1 MKNDFASPLVS
12 IVLCTYNGESYL
24 CAQLDSIFQQT
35 YSNIEVIAIDDCSK
49 DNTVNILYQYAAQH
63 KSLQIIQNT
72 TNIGYIKNFEKVM
85 ALCKGDFIAPCDQD
99 DVWENNKIALMV
111 NNIGQYNMA
120 YCNSELVDAH
130 LNSLHQK
137 MSDIKN
143 SATYN
148 SCLPFIIANCV
159 PGHATLMTRNLFNL
173 ATPFPDYIIH
183 DHWLAYVA
191 SLHGG
196 VKYIDQVLVKYRN
209 HDNNA
214 IGAVRIKRNKRKNIF
229 TKLKEKKDQ
238 LKIIRKKIESF
249 YNTCSAANS
258 PEKEILFDLMMSYKN
273 FSLKNNIKR
282 VQLFLKHRKQ
292 LLAIKKRSALRKW
305 FFCYKMFFKI
315 K

>member
-1 MKNDFASPLVS
+1 MFHSDFPLVS
-12 IVLCTYNGESYL
+12 IIIGTYNGELYL
-24 CAQLDSIFQQT
+24 SAQLDSIFQQT
-35 YSNIEVIAIDDCSK
+35 YPNIEVIAIDDCST
-49 DNTVNILYQYAAQH
+49 DNTISILHKYEAQH
-63 KSLQIIQNT
+63 KNLQIIQNT
-72 TNIGYIKNFEKVM
+72 TNIGYIKNFEKGIS
-85 ALCKGDFIAPCDQD
+85 LSKGIFIAPCDQD
-99 DVWENNKIALMV
+99 DVWENNKIAVMV
-111 NNIGQYNMA
+111 KNIGKYNMV
-120 YCNSELVDAH
+120 YCNSELVDAN
-130 LNSLHQK
+130 LNSLHKK

-143 SATYN
+143 SGTYN

-173 ATPFPDYIIH
+173 AMPFPDYIIH

-209 HDNNA
+209 HSNNA
-214 IGAVRIKRNKRKNIF
+214 IGAVRMKKNKRKNICARF
-229 TKLKEKKDQ
+229 KEKKEQ
-238 LKIIRKKIESF
+238 LKIIRKKIELF
-249 YNTCSAANS
+249 YNTSSITNN
-258 PEKEILFDLMMSYKN
+258 PEKKILFDLMMSYKS